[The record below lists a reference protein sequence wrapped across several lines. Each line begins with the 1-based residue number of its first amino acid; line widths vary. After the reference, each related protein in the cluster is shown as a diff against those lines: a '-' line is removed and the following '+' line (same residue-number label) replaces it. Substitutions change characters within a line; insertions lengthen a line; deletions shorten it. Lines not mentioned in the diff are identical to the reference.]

1 MFGTTLLLSQ
11 GPLWLCRPGGSQWRF
26 SRAVETK
33 VYPRSPFWCGQVW
46 IVFYPS
52 GSGYLSVFSNHW
64 KSSSSWSF
72 MFLWHLTDIPLLS
85 KGYITLFESC
95 VCLLSYVVQQWCLIS
110 PVKTDNKLAF
120 TSELSSWCLLLKQR
134 SKMYLSYCSCCT
146 HQRGKILLSW
156 RKAGFHRESKLG
168 LVGGVVGHTFQ
179 REPTNSF
186 TQMFLY
192 ICHIWY
198 ICHICDISQIWKAGC
213 SWSWGSATPL
223 KMNQMLLLG
232 PVLRCSLW
240 ITTS

>member
-11 GPLWLCRPGGSQWRF
+11 GPLWLCRSGGCQWRF

-33 VYPRSPFWCGQVW
+33 VYPRCPFWCGQVW

-95 VCLLSYVVQQWCLIS
+95 VCLLSYVVPQWCLIS

-146 HQRGKILLSW
+146 HPQRGKILLSW
-156 RKAGFHRESKLG
+156 RKAGFHRGSKLSFFQIHMWFALNWWIFARWGFKTSTHCVMEEFILLG
-168 LVGGVVGHTFQ
+168 LDTRCNFW
-179 REPTNSF
+179 R
-186 TQMFLY
+186 
-192 ICHIWY
+192 
-198 ICHICDISQIWKAGC
+198 QI
-213 SWSWGSATPL
+213 
-223 KMNQMLLLG
+223 MLLL
-232 PVLRCSLW
+232 
-240 ITTS
+240 

>member
-11 GPLWLCRPGGSQWRF
+11 GPLWLCRPGGCQWRF

-33 VYPRSPFWCGQVW
+33 VYPRCPFWCGQVW

-95 VCLLSYVVQQWCLIS
+95 VCLLSTVVPYLPCQNWPQTCLHVRVVFLM
-110 PVKTDNKLAF
+110 P
-120 TSELSSWCLLLKQR
+120 TSQTKKQNVF
-134 SKMYLSYCSCCT
+134 KYFSCCT

-179 REPTNSF
+179 REPGSHSF
-186 TQMFLY
+186 
-192 ICHIWY
+192 
-198 ICHICDISQIWKAGC
+198 
-213 SWSWGSATPL
+213 
-223 KMNQMLLLG
+223 
-232 PVLRCSLW
+232 
-240 ITTS
+240 